1 MATYFRTKN
10 WYHFQNAC
18 SSSVLK
24 SIATGRQLVSKFGYI
39 ADIHIVYNVDA
50 IIFD

>member
-18 SSSVLK
+18 SSSDLK
-24 SIATGRQLVSKFGYI
+24 SIATGRQLVNKFEYI
-39 ADIHIVYNVDA
+39 ADIQIVHNVDA
-50 IIFD
+50 IIFN